1 VARPD
6 PGGADAAEVQAVN
19 DALDAIVAEPD
30 KPLKL
35 ALVAPGEAADLR
47 LAVMSDQTVARIAG
61 ASATGT
67 AAAPLTADAKLWL
80 LPATG
85 EISLDPAK
93 RSPAIRLAGAGASGA
108 TAFSKTLEDSLT
120 KIFRAMGL
128 SRLTAASTFA
138 PGDFTLTFSRQE
150 AGSDALAPMAIEE
163 TPVIRPSDRLY
174 VDLSNSSGKALDLN
188 LLYIDHDYG
197 ITPLCAAHLAA
208 GDHLFQPIADIQDS
222 DQGSER
228 LIAVLNESGKELT
241 DLSFL
246 GQTGLGAMRGMRQ
259 QGILGMIDDLG
270 AGVPTRAAPIMSRD
284 PNVPRGAVVMMPLE
298 ALPATGAEPAS
309 GIVPKDAPQTEGV
322 CKVS

>member
-1 VARPD
+1 V
-6 PGGADAAEVQAVN
+6 
-19 DALDAIVAEPD
+19 
-30 KPLKL
+30 
-35 ALVAPGEAADLR
+35 
-47 LAVMSDQTVARIAG
+47 
-61 ASATGT
+61 
-67 AAAPLTADAKLWL
+67 
-80 LPATG
+80 
-85 EISLDPAK
+85 
-93 RSPAIRLAGAGASGA
+93 
-108 TAFSKTLEDSLT
+108 
-120 KIFRAMGL
+120 
-128 SRLTAASTFA
+128 
-138 PGDFTLTFSRQE
+138 
-150 AGSDALAPMAIEE
+150 LAPMAIEE